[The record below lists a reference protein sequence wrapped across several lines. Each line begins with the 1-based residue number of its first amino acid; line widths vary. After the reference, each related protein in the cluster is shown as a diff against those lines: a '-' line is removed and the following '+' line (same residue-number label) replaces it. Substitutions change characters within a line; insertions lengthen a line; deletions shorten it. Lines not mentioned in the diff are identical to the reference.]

1 MKLAGVKLIEPS
13 LFLPGPA
20 GVMLRLLRK
29 PSRPGALGFVQIQG
43 DPNPLVATLAELTK
57 GAFAELKAELRRR
70 IAGFR

>member
-1 MKLAGVKLIEPS
+1 MRGGRGA
-13 LFLPGPA
+13 PA
-20 GVMLRLLRK
+20 GASSDCWK

-70 IAGFR
+70 IAGFG